1 MWNNTCSPAPAM
13 AKRSV
18 LCAHVPPA
26 AIHGSPIQSFPLV
39 AAQTCV
45 LLPVRVPAGTGGA
58 QLAGTRSPVSAV
70 CLRAVMLMCCVC
82 SASQSPGSLYLS
94 FYVIFAQ
101 TTKEMDG
108 GSAALFI
115 FSLTYIFSFFI
126 VVLAAVGN
134 DIAAVYVLVLC
145 WGKCFPYQ
153 WRSML

>member
-1 MWNNTCSPAPAM
+1 MRSCTSCCDSRESYSKLPTRGCANLCFASSSRTCWYWWCSTGWYAIA
-13 AKRSV
+13 S
-18 LCAHVPPA
+18 A
-26 AIHGSPIQSFPLV
+26 A
-39 AAQTCV
+39 C
-45 LLPVRVPAGTGGA
+45 R
-58 QLAGTRSPVSAV
+58 
-70 CLRAVMLMCCVC
+70 RAFVLMCCVR

-134 DIAAVYVLVLC
+134 DIAAVYVQVLC